1 MSVLKENV
9 FKAYDIRG
17 IYPSELNEESAYL
30 IGRAFATIYK
40 EKSIAVGGDARI
52 STPQLKEH
60 LINGLLESGAKVI
73 DIGMTATPVI
83 YFSCYCLGYDAG
95 IMVTGSHLEKDYNG
109 MKFCNASGIPIG
121 YEAGLFKVKDIVK
134 NNRFLSKK
142 GKRREK
148 DLSAPYTNF
157 IKELF
162 PSGFKGLKVVVD
174 GANGSAGNLYA
185 NILRTLGVEI
195 IELYCN
201 PDGRFPNHT
210 PDPMKRE
217 FIDDLRQEVISKNA
231 DSGFGFDGDGDRLA
245 VVDDKGNRVNT
256 NHIFSL
262 MIEDTLNANNG
273 GKIIHGVLCSKLVED
288 ITLKKGG
295 IPIASKVGHSYIATK
310 CAEEGALIGGE
321 VSGHYFF
328 RESNY
333 SDDVM
338 VACVKLLK
346 ILKER
351 TAPISDLT
359 SKYPVFY
366 EESKRMPIRKG
377 MKFLFIEELK
387 KKLIAQGYDLI
398 VLDGVKVK
406 FDQGWMLFRASNT
419 EDKISLGYES
429 SDKGEFERINRIV
442 EEIIST
448 IPT

>member
-1 MSVLKENV
+1 
-9 FKAYDIRG
+9 
-17 IYPSELNEESAYL
+17 
-30 IGRAFATIYK
+30 
-40 EKSIAVGGDARI
+40 
-52 STPQLKEH
+52 
-60 LINGLLESGAKVI
+60 
-73 DIGMTATPVI
+73 MTATPVI
-83 YFSCYCLGYDAG
+83 YFSCYGLGYDAG

-109 MKFCNASGIPIG
+109 MKFCDASGIPIG
-121 YEAGLFKVKDIVK
+121 YDAGLFRVKDIVK
-134 NNRFLSKK
+134 KKRFLSKK
-142 GKRREK
+142 GERSDK
-148 DLSAPYTNF
+148 DLTAPYTNF

-162 PSGFKGLKVVVD
+162 PSGFKGLKIVVD

-185 NILRTLGVEI
+185 NILRNLGVEI

-217 FIDDLRQEVISKNA
+217 FIDDLRQKVISKSA
-231 DSGFGFDGDGDRLA
+231 DSGFGFDGDGDRLV
-245 VVDDKGNRVNT
+245 VVDEKGNRVNT

-262 MIEDTLNANNG
+262 MIEHTLRANNG

-288 ITLKKGG
+288 ITLKNGG
-295 IPIASKVGHSYIATK
+295 IPIASKVGHSYIAAK
-310 CAEEGALIGGE
+310 CAEEGALVGGE

-328 RESNY
+328 KESNY

-346 ILKER
+346 ILKENN
-351 TAPISDLT
+351 AQLSDLT

-387 KKLIAQGYDLI
+387 KKLMSQGFDLI
-398 VLDGVKVK
+398 TLDGVKVK

-429 SDKGEFERINRIV
+429 SDEGEFDKISRIV
-442 EEIIST
+442 KDIIST

>member
-1 MSVLKENV
+1 MSAIKESI

-17 IYPSELNEESAYL
+17 IYPSELDDESAYL
-30 IGRAFATIYK
+30 IGRAFATIHK
-40 EKSIAVGGDARI
+40 DKSIAVGGDARI
-52 STPQLKEH
+52 STPHLKKH
-60 LINGLLESGAKVI
+60 LIKGLLESGANVI
-73 DIGMTATPVI
+73 DIGMTATPVV
-83 YFSCYCLGYDAG
+83 YFSCYGLGYNAG
-95 IMVTGSHLEKDYNG
+95 IMVTGSHLEKNHNG
-109 MKFCNASGIPIG
+109 MKFCDASGIPIG
-121 YEAGLFKVKDIVK
+121 YDAGLFRVKGIVK
-134 NNRFLSKK
+134 ERKFVSKK
-142 GKRREK
+142 GECSDK
-148 DLSAPYTNF
+148 DLTAPYTNF

-162 PSGFKGLKVVVD
+162 PSGFKGLKVVID
-174 GANGSAGNLYA
+174 GANGSAGTLYA
-185 NILRTLGVEI
+185 NILRNLGVEI

-210 PDPMKRE
+210 PDPMKME
-217 FIDDLRQEVISKNA
+217 FIDDLRQEVISKSA

-245 VVDDKGNRVNT
+245 VVDEKGNRVNT

-262 MIEDTLNANNG
+262 MIEDTLRANNG

-288 ITLKKGG
+288 ITLKNGG
-295 IPIASKVGHSYIATK
+295 VPIASKVGHSYIAAK

-338 VACVKLLK
+338 VACLKLLK
-346 ILKER
+346 IMKEN
-351 TAPISDLT
+351 TTQLSDLT

-366 EESKRMPIRKG
+366 EETKRMPVRKG

-387 KKLIAQGYDLI
+387 KKLMSQGYNLI
-398 VLDGVKVK
+398 TLDGVKVK

-429 SDKGEFERINRIV
+429 SDKGEFDKISRIV
-442 EEIIST
+442 KDIIST

>member
-1 MSVLKENV
+1 MSASKEGI

-17 IYPSELNEESAYL
+17 IYPSELDEETAYL

-40 EKSIAVGGDARI
+40 DKSVVVGGDARI
-52 STPQLKEH
+52 STPNLKNY
-60 LINGLLESGAKVI
+60 LINGLLESGVKVI
-73 DIGMTATPVI
+73 DAGITATPVI
-83 YFSCYCLGYDAG
+83 YFSCYGLGYDAG
-95 IMVTGSHLEKDYNG
+95 IMVTGSHLEKDHNG
-109 MKFCNASGIPIG
+109 MKFCDASGIPIG
-121 YEAGLFKVKDIVK
+121 YDAGLFRVKEIVK
-134 NNRFLSKK
+134 EARFVSKK
-142 GKRREK
+142 GECSAK
-148 DLSAPYTNF
+148 DLTTPYTNF
-157 IKELF
+157 IKGLF
-162 PSGFKGLKVVVD
+162 PTGFKGLKIVVD
-174 GANGSAGNLYA
+174 GANGSAGKLYS
-185 NILRTLGVEI
+185 NILRNLGIEV

-210 PDPMKRE
+210 PDPMKEE
-217 FIDDLRQEVISKNA
+217 FIDDLKREVISKSA

-245 VVDDKGNRVNT
+245 VVDEKGNRVNT
-256 NHIFSL
+256 NHVFSL
-262 MIEDTLNANNG
+262 MIEDSLRANNG

-288 ITLKKGG
+288 ITLKNDG
-295 IPIASKVGHSYIATK
+295 IPISSKVGHSYIAAK

-328 RESNY
+328 KESNY

-351 TAPISDLT
+351 TPSLSDLIR
-359 SKYPVFY
+359 KYPVFY

-398 VLDGVKVK
+398 TLDGVKVK

-429 SDKGEFERINRIV
+429 SDKGEFERINQIV
-442 EEIIST
+442 EEITST